1 MSATAYWIIGFIIVF
16 ILGSILGLR
25 VSPREKSLG
34 EMRDRARKMALHP
47 RLMPAPAWIQ
57 HTSPSGKAGGMVAF
71 YSILL
76 PDARLPLLRAMV
88 AQHQLVVKQGDAQF
102 NGQSVDLKG
111 IYALEMQANCAGFYW
126 DEDIDLHGEQ
136 LEKMKNTLMSFA
148 QQV

>member
-57 HTSPSGKAGGMVAF
+57 HTSPSGKSGGMVAF
-71 YSILL
+71 YSVLL
-76 PDARLPLLRAMV
+76 PDARLPLLRAMIKD
-88 AQHQLVVKQGDAQF
+88 QQLVVKQGDAQF
-102 NGQSVDLKG
+102 NGQNIDLKG
-111 IYALEMQANCAGFYW
+111 IYAFEMQANCAGFYW
-126 DEDIDLHGEQ
+126 DEDNDLHGEQ

>member
-34 EMRDRARKMALHP
+34 EMRDRGRKMALHP

-88 AQHQLVVKQGDAQF
+88 EHQQLLVKQGDTQF

>member
-1 MSATAYWIIGFIIVF
+1 
-16 ILGSILGLR
+16 
-25 VSPREKSLG
+25 
-34 EMRDRARKMALHP
+34 
-47 RLMPAPAWIQ
+47 
-57 HTSPSGKAGGMVAF
+57 MVAF

-88 AQHQLVVKQGDAQF
+88 EQQQLVIKQGDAQF
-102 NGQSVDLKG
+102 NGQNVDLKG

-126 DEDIDLHGEQ
+126 DEDIDLQGKQ